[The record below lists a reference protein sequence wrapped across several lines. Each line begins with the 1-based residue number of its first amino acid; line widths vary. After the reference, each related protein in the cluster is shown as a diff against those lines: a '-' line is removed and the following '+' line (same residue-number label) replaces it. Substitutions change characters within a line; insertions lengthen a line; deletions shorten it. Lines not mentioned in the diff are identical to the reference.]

1 MTLPPEIGEHEGMYP
16 LVSSIHREGMVITSF
31 NFKKPLKSVQSK

>member
-1 MTLPPEIGEHEGMYP
+1 MMTLPPYSGEHEGMCP

-31 NFKKPLKSVQSK
+31 NFKKVL